1 MASEGFFKTACEHC
15 GGRIE
20 VPVDAAGLSVQC
32 PHCSRQTVVRQPRAS
47 EMEVPQKSPAA
58 WLWIGLSVA
67 VIAVG
72 AIFFLRTFVVV
83 TVTPSKTAAQAT
95 NVAIAT
101 NVTVPTKSEPKPKSP
116 EDFKISNVRLE
127 TPKGSGL
134 RYALGTVKNDS
145 EHQRFGIQIEL
156 ALFDKNGQALP
167 GKATDYVQMIEPGK
181 EWKFRALVLDA
192 KAASV
197 KVASIKEQE

>member
-20 VPVDAAGLSVQC
+20 VPLDAAGQSVQC
-32 PHCSRQTVVRQPRAS
+32 PHCAQQTLVPQPRAS
-47 EMEVPQKSPAA
+47 EAEVPQKSSGA
-58 WLWIGLSVA
+58 WLWIGVAVA
-67 VIAVG
+67 VIVAG
-72 AIFFLRTFVVV
+72 TFLFHTAGPQSSKPVALV
-83 TVTPSKTAAQAT
+83 TNA
-95 NVAIAT
+95 AIAT
-101 NVTVPTKSEPKPKSP
+101 DAATTRAEPKPKSS
-116 EDFKISNVRLE
+116 EDLKVSNVRLE

-156 ALFDKNGQALP
+156 GLFDKNGQPLP
-167 GKATDYVQMIEPGK
+167 GKATDYLQMLEPGK
-181 EWKFRALVLDA
+181 EWKFRALVLDS